1 MDALAWS
8 KHINVAL
15 GDANPANLIPLSP
28 RESAPLYVEMKENP
42 GVRNSFLAAY
52 ALRSDIPPGSTAA
65 AEPERS
71 AHR

>member
-1 MDALAWS
+1 LHPSARSAIVGAAKDLLAGVYE
-8 KHINVAL
+8 KIGHQK
-15 GDANPANLIPLSP
+15 
-28 RESAPLYVEMKENP
+28 ESP

-52 ALRSDIPPGSTAA
+52 ELRSDIPPGGTAA